1 MRKSHAI
8 KAKCFEISR
17 ASYFNYTKSKV
28 RPWTKAFNVTIAS
41 VLQVLLK
48 LFTVLWLLPL
58 KLR

>member
-1 MRKSHAI
+1 MFRNKQG
-8 KAKCFEISR
+8 
-17 ASYFNYTKSKV
+17 SYFNYTKSKV
-28 RPWTKAFNVTIAS
+28 TPWTKAFNVTIAS